1 MRYKAGSIASTML
14 VFSLILGVVAKAFP
28 FGFST
33 TQRDTM
39 NLQTFTVSDFG
50 DSKDHTNGLVW
61 AIRYS
66 RFARPVVGD
75 DYRLPPDPEYC
86 NATYLEAKPLGL
98 PMEVD
103 SQQKWSLGIK
113 AAYIKQSYNW
123 IEIIPF
129 MSSNFQR
136 SASGTQPRPILLT
149 NNEFTS
155 VGPVGNDYPKPITLI
170 GVVKSLDVWVWGG
183 NYKYWLE
190 FYLEDYKG
198 YLHRLTAGDINYVG
212 WRNLRTKV
220 PESIP
225 QAEQYVP
232 FMKPLKLTM
241 LKIWA
246 YPTERID
253 QFFIYFDFM
262 QVQTD
267 VYVER
272 FNGDDLAW
280 ETW

>member
-1 MRYKAGSIASTML
+1 MRYKAGSFAVSVA
-14 VFSLILGVVAKAFP
+14 VFSLVLCIAAKAFP
-28 FGFST
+28 FGFSD

-50 DSKDHTNGLVW
+50 DSKDRTNGIVW
-61 AIRYS
+61 GIRFS
-66 RFARPVVGD
+66 RFARPATGD
-75 DYRLPPDPEYC
+75 DYRMPPDPEYC
-86 NATYLEAKPLGL
+86 NGTYVEARPLGL
-98 PMEVD
+98 PVEIE

-129 MSSNFQR
+129 YSEEFQR
-136 SASGTQPRPILLT
+136 GNRDTQPQPIFLS
-149 NNEFTS
+149 NNEFTV
-155 VGPVGNDYPKPITLI
+155 VGRVGNAVPKPISLI
-170 GVVKSLDVWVWGG
+170 GVVKSLDMWVWGG

-190 FYLEDYKG
+190 FYLQDFKG
-198 YLHRLTAGDINYVG
+198 YLHKLSAGDIDYIG

-220 PESIP
+220 PDYIP
-225 QAEQYVP
+225 QAEDYVP
-232 FMKPLKLTM
+232 FMKPLQLTM

-246 YPTERID
+246 YPIERID
-253 QFFIYFDFM
+253 QFYCYFDFM